1 MRIRYKVALVGGI
14 PITIAAGI
22 AVIAWL
28 LLSAAERTRNGAV
41 LASTVY
47 RDLLGVMTDRDDYIR
62 SGRTERSLHA
72 SDLTQLA
79 ATSLSRLEDL
89 STLSAGAAHKRA
101 ARETEEALKAYRD
114 RMWGLMQI
122 TIRNDRLVA
131 EMGERAASLVELT
144 DKARVRQHA
153 SNADIITSLAESD
166 RKLRFA
172 RDVVD
177 RANEMRAALSNV
189 LQQEAQRAAGA
200 LTGDPARALGG
211 LAVPGRG

>member
-62 SGRTERSLHA
+62 TARSERSLHA

-79 ATSLSRLEDL
+79 ATSLSRLDDL
-89 STLSAGAAHKRA
+89 SSLSAGTAHKQA
-101 ARETEEALKAYRD
+101 ALETQEALKAYRD
-114 RMWGLMQI
+114 RMW
-122 TIRNDRLVA
+122 D
-131 EMGERAASLVELT
+131 
-144 DKARVRQHA
+144 
-153 SNADIITSLAESD
+153 
-166 RKLRFA
+166 
-172 RDVVD
+172 
-177 RANEMRAALSNV
+177 
-189 LQQEAQRAAGA
+189 
-200 LTGDPARALGG
+200 
-211 LAVPGRG
+211 